1 MHRGR
6 VSQERRSLAA
16 RCAGLGAGC
25 GAGCGAAPG
34 APRGAD
40 IAHRARP
47 RCRGSGRAGPRCSV
61 PRPGGLGRLP
71 LPTPV
76 CLETR
81 RKERIERRFIVVI
94 IVIRNLIASPNRCR
108 MPLSFQQRTAVP
120 RLPLPAARPLRAH
133 RTEGGIPA
141 AAAERSSAVRAEAAC
156 SRGPLGALLGI
167 ERRIR
172 GDVRWKSLI
181 GKREGGCLQLS
192 CQAFWERAVA
202 VSLRLLTAKWDLVN
216 SEHF

>member
-81 RKERIERRFIVVI
+81 RRERIERRFIVVI
-94 IVIRNLIASPNRCR
+94 IVIMNLIASPNRCR

-172 GDVRWKSLI
+172 GDVRWK
-181 GKREGGCLQLS
+181 
-192 CQAFWERAVA
+192 
-202 VSLRLLTAKWDLVN
+202 
-216 SEHF
+216 